1 MPPEPEGGSFV
12 GAAYEHVL
20 GASNDP
26 APAVLAVFLR
36 ACFAHFL
43 SVEALV
49 PLTLREVINIDRHI
63 GPESATLRSPP
74 RGPRDE
80 NAIALPPSLEK
91 EPGMQRRHLRQTVS
105 LEERLAEQARLLRQR
120 AESLPPG
127 IEREQAIR
135 KARQAETGAQIRE
148 WLSSPGLLAPK

>member
-1 MPPEPEGGSFV
+1 MSTSLALPTIRRPLCLRSFF
-12 GAAYEHVL
+12 
-20 GASNDP
+20 
-26 APAVLAVFLR
+26 VLASR
-36 ACFAHFL
+36 NFL
-43 SVEALV
+43 SIEALV
-49 PLTLREVINIDRHI
+49 PRTLREVINIDRHI
-63 GPESATLRSPP
+63 GPESVTLQSPP